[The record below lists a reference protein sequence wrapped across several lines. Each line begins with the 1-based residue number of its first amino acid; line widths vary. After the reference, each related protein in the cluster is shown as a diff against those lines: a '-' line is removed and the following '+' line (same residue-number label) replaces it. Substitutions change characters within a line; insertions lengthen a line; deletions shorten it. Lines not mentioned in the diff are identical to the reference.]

1 MKFDYNNLIGRYYG
15 YPSCCTKEF
24 SLNGEPKVKNKK
36 YITLFGTGFIPCQSC
51 NKIDPDELIKI
62 IKSNRTCKLE
72 FPEAHSIKD
81 PSFIEDIKTSK
92 FFNQSEIRFLIK
104 IIK

>member
-1 MKFDYNNLIGRYYG
+1 MELKNQK
-15 YPSCCTKEF
+15 T
-24 SLNGEPKVKNKK
+24 KNKK
-36 YITLFGTGFIPCQSC
+36 NITLFGTGYIPCKSC

-62 IKSNRTCKLE
+62 IKASRTCKLE
-72 FPEAHSIKD
+72 FPQAHSIKD